1 MTYYLHRKNPD
12 LPLHILAKYG
22 NAMGYDFSDEIPEM
36 RKFSVEEH
44 QPPYTNEPT
53 KLEEA
58 IRQKNEWKEKYFAL
72 LEKYL
77 SIVDK
82 DK

>member
-1 MTYYLHRKNPD
+1 MTYYLHRKKQD

-22 NAMGYDFSDEIPEM
+22 IAIGHDFSEEIPEM
-36 RKFSVEEH
+36 AKFAVEEH
-44 QPPYTNEPT
+44 QPEYSNEPKT
-53 KLEEA
+53 LTEA
-58 IRQKNEWKEKYFAL
+58 IRQKNEWREKYFAL

-77 SIVDK
+77 GIVDK